1 MTQNLDRF
9 KFRAYSAKTGM
20 FNITDGFE
28 YYFGLDDSFDESEAI
43 LMQCT
48 GLKDKNGKL
57 IYEGDIIQWYEAD
70 SVYTAQIRWN
80 LEWGIYETE
89 EIDSMKFLNSLSETF
104 RKNNVNIIGNIYEN
118 SFLLDPELLEDE

>member
-9 KFRAYSAKTGM
+9 KFRAYSAETSM
-20 FNITDGFE
+20 FDIMDGFE
-28 YYFGLDDSFDESEAI
+28 YYFRLDDSFDESEAI

-57 IYEGDIIQWYEAD
+57 IFEGDILQWYEAD

-80 LEWGIYETE
+80 VELGIYETE

-104 RKNNVNIIGNIYEN
+104 RKNNVSIIGNIYEN
-118 SFLLDPELLEDE
+118 SELLKNE